1 MYSTTGLM
9 CGAFLAMGAG
19 SGPVPPGP
27 VMPEPAKDCCPRPF
41 RRVVIL
47 GESTVEGGG
56 WLDKREH
63 RYADILVNLINEVQA
78 EPVEYF
84 NKGIGASVISPKSPG
99 YAASRKP
106 SAIERCKAEV
116 IANKP
121 DLFLLAYGLNDMR
134 AGMDLGVFIEEMG
147 RIVSDV
153 KAACAPVIVLINV
166 YHMSRYD
173 WYPPFDRGGVEAT
186 ICYNRAIWELARRT
200 GCLYDDVYAAEGR
213 ADWLVHQDSVHANR
227 VGSLVIAHEV
237 FRTLA
242 THCSGLAKA
251 VNERNED
258 TPWTRQ
264 VRRITQGTT
273 PPSHQK

>member
-1 MYSTTGLM
+1 
-9 CGAFLAMGAG
+9 
-19 SGPVPPGP
+19 
-27 VMPEPAKDCCPRPF
+27 MPEPAKDCWARPF

-63 RYADILVNLINEVQA
+63 RYADILVRLINEVQA

-84 NKGIGASVISPKSPG
+84 NKGIGASVISPRSPG

-106 SAIERCKAEV
+106 SAIERYKTEV

-134 AGMDLGVFIEEMG
+134 AGMDVGVFIKEMEK
-147 RIVSDV
+147 IVRDV
-153 KAACAPVIVLINV
+153 KAACGPVVVLINV
-166 YHMSRYD
+166 YHMSHYD

-186 ICYNRAIWELARRT
+186 ARYNRAIWELAQRT
-200 GCLYDDVYAAEGR
+200 GCLYADVYAAEGR
-213 ADWLVHQDSVHANR
+213 ADSLVHQDSVHANR
-227 VGSLVIAHEV
+227 VGNLVIAHEI
-237 FRTLA
+237 FKILA

-251 VNERNED
+251 VNEQNED

-264 VRRITQGTT
+264 VRRMSHGSTS
-273 PPSHQK
+273 PSQRK